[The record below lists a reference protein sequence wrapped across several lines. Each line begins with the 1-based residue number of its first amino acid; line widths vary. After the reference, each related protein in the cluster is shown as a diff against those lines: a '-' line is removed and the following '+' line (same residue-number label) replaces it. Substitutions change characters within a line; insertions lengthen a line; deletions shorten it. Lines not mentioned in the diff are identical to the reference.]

1 MLPWERDVYIA
12 LLVND
17 LQERAE
23 RDAILRKQRE
33 AM

>member
-17 LQERAE
+17 LKERTE
-23 RDAILRKQRE
+23 REAILRKQRE

>member
-17 LQERAE
+17 LQERTE